1 MTAVSLRERAE
12 AWIADD
18 PDLADQA
25 ELRALLDDAEPVAQ
39 AELADR
45 FAGRLEFGTAGLRG
59 AVAAGPNRMNRAV
72 VRGTTAALASWL
84 TRRDPAAAGVVIGCD
99 ARHRSSDFAEEAA
112 GVLAAAGVTVHMLP
126 PRQPT
131 PLLAF
136 AVRHLRAAAGIMITA
151 SHNPPAD
158 NGYKL
163 YLSDGAQIIPPVDA
177 EIEAEIAAL
186 GPLSRVAVAQPGDP
200 RIVRHS
206 GEVAR
211 AYRDAIVAASPGA
224 AGQAA
229 AGPDAAGP
237 LAASLDAASPDA
249 ASPAGSG
256 GSASPWEAIGPVVY
270 TPLHGVAAGL
280 ALTLIEQAGFPPPHV
295 VAAQAEPDPDFP
307 TVAFP
312 NPEEPGALD
321 LALAEARLVGA
332 DLVIANDPDGDRLA
346 VAVPAPRGPGG
357 WRMLTGDQVG
367 ALLGD
372 YVLERTSADP
382 APERRLVAT
391 TVVSSTML
399 SKIAAAAGVRYA
411 ETLTGFKW
419 IVRAAEQW
427 AAGHEPGTSPPP
439 GPGEHPA
446 GTDAAGGEYPRDSRF
461 VFGYEEALGY
471 AVGDVVRD
479 KDGMSAALALLSL
492 AAAARAAGGSLLARW
507 DALETAHGVH
517 LTAPVTLQSRSPAR
531 VMVRLRA
538 HPPGSL
544 GGLPVTGIT
553 DLAGPQRGDG
563 ASAGLPAADVLA
575 YRLPGARVVFRPSG
589 TEPKLKAYLEVVEP
603 ATGRSLAAA
612 RAAAAARIEPLRAAV
627 SALVSGQGH

>member
-1 MTAVSLRERAE
+1 MITASLRERAE

-18 PDLADQA
+18 PDREDQA
-25 ELRALLDDAEPVAQ
+25 ELRALLDDAEPAAQ

-72 VRGTTAALASWL
+72 VRGTTAALAGWL
-84 TRRDPAAAGVVIGCD
+84 TRRDPAAATAGVVVGCD

-112 GVLAAAGVTVHMLP
+112 RVLAAAGISVHMLP
-126 PRQPT
+126 SRRPT

-136 AVRHLRAAAGIMITA
+136 AVRQLRAAAGIMITA

-163 YLSDGAQIIPPVDA
+163 YLGDGAQIVPPVDA
-177 EIEAEIAAL
+177 EIQAEIEAL
-186 GPLSRVAVAQPGDP
+186 GPLSRVAVAQPSDP
-200 RIVRHS
+200 RIIRH
-206 GEVAR
+206 GEEIER
-211 AYRDAIVAASPGA
+211 AYRDAVVAASPGA
-224 AGQAA
+224 GAA
-229 AGPDAAGP
+229 RDTV
-237 LAASLDAASPDA
+237 
-249 ASPAGSG
+249 
-256 GSASPWEAIGPVVY
+256 GPVVY
-270 TPLHGVAAGL
+270 TPLHGVAAGVAL
-280 ALTLIEQAGFPPPHV
+280 AAIEQAGFPPPHV
-295 VAAQAEPDPDFP
+295 VAAQAEPDPDFS

-332 DLVIANDPDGDRLA
+332 GLVIANDPDGDRLA
-346 VAVPAPRGPGG
+346 VAVPDPRAAG

-367 ALLGD
+367 ALLGA

-382 APERRLVAT
+382 HPEARLVAT
-391 TVVSSTML
+391 TVVSSTLL
-399 SKIAAAAGVRYA
+399 SKIAAAAGARYT

-419 IVRAAEQW
+419 IVRAAEQRG
-427 AAGHEPGTSPPP
+427 A
-439 GPGEHPA
+439 
-446 GTDAAGGEYPRDSRF
+446 GEYPASRF

-471 AVGDVVRD
+471 AVGEVVRD
-479 KDGMSAALALLSL
+479 KDGISAALAILSL
-492 AAAARAAGGSLLARW
+492 ATAARAAGGSLLARW
-507 DALETAHGVH
+507 DALETAHGAH

-531 VMVRLRA
+531 VMARLRA
-538 HPPGSL
+538 NPPGSL

-553 DLAGPQRGDG
+553 DLASPRRGEG
-563 ASAGLPAADVLA
+563 AAAGLPTADVLT

-612 RAAAAARIEPLRAAV
+612 RGAAAARIEPLRAAV
-627 SALVSGQGH
+627 AALVSGQGQ